1 MVQKTIT
8 EVGLHRLG
16 LKSTEVILRSSE
28 VKLKSNEAVAEL
40 DFNFAEMYLFLL
52 LRVQLQCNI
61 DELGGMSIEAIAE
74 LDLSLLRVNIVW
86 LMLVHQVQL

>member
-1 MVQKTIT
+1 
-8 EVGLHRLG
+8 
-16 LKSTEVILRSSE
+16 
-28 VKLKSNEAVAEL
+28 
-40 DFNFAEMYLFLL
+40 MYLLLL

-86 LMLVHQVQL
+86 LMLVHQVQLQCNADKMEGKSTKAIAE